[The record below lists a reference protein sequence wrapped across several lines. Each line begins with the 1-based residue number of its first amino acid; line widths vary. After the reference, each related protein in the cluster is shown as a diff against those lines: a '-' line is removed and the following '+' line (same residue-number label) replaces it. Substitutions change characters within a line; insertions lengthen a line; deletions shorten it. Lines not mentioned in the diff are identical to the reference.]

1 MSPILFSFFL
11 NDIEQNLQEH
21 TLYLIQKRGCKGLLI
36 NSSILQKKE
45 INCSY
50 WKNQGDDL

>member
-11 NDIEQNLQEH
+11 NDIEQNLQEQ

-36 NSSILQKKE
+36 NSSILQKKG
-45 INCSY
+45 N
-50 WKNQGDDL
+50 